1 MKNGV
6 KGGLARKEGMKD
18 TLVTACIFLGTWV
31 GLSSTDQ
38 AQLASL
44 SATQT
49 ISIKGETATD
59 FIEPAK
65 IDQAGNIYLRYG
77 MSDSSYRPVVKLS
90 SDGRKIASCDIPA
103 VSGHEGGRLRD
114 FCIDLQGNL
123 VALIRQ
129 ENGSS
134 YFLTFDSQGNFRS
147 SVAVDENIDPY
158 RMAFAGEN
166 TLVLSGRVPPRQQE
180 SSKRSG
186 SEPLVVIT
194 NLNGK
199 ILKRVELPGDILPT
213 KLQPGSR
220 PPKMDMAFEEAVAG
234 TVMDTGED
242 KNVYLAR
249 PGKTGSIYVIS
260 SRGLVLRR
268 MPLEIPSD
276 FLLYGL
282 KAHGDEL
289 ATVTIQ
295 HSDEGDRTQVER
307 SELQIYTTAT
317 GELLHSYLLDSSI
330 SIALAGF
337 QHGGPFIFV
346 GSSGDATV
354 TLYKAQPRP

>member
-1 MKNGV
+1 MKG
-6 KGGLARKEGMKD
+6 
-18 TLVTACIFLGTWV
+18 TLLRACIFLWTWV

-44 SATQT
+44 RATQT

-90 SDGRKIASCDIPA
+90 SDGRKIASYDIPA
-103 VSGHEGGRLRD
+103 VPGYEGGRLRD
-114 FCIDLQGNL
+114 FCLDLQGNL
-123 VALIRQ
+123 VALIHQ

-134 YFLTFDSQGNFRS
+134 HFLTFDSQGNFRS

-158 RMAFAGEN
+158 RMAFAGN
-166 TLVLSGRVPPRQQE
+166 DTLVLSGRVPPRQQDPR
-180 SSKRSG
+180 KRPG
-186 SEPLVVIT
+186 SEPLVVTT

-213 KLQPGSR
+213 KPQPGSR
-220 PPKMDMAFEEAVAG
+220 PPKMDKTFEEAVAG
-234 TVMDTGED
+234 AIMDTGED
-242 KNVYLAR
+242 ENVYLAR

-260 SRGLVLRR
+260 SSGLVLRR
-268 MPLEIPSD
+268 MPLKIPSD

-295 HSDEGDRTQVER
+295 HSDQGDRTQVLR

-317 GELLHSYLLDSSI
+317 GELLHSYRLDSKI
-330 SIALAGF
+330 PMALAGF
-337 QHGGPFIFV
+337 ERGGPLIFV
-346 GSSGDATV
+346 GSSGDAKV
-354 TLYKAQPRP
+354 TLYKVQPRP